1 LRIPW
6 ALCILLIFNELK
18 HKPKEIQKMSLTK
31 IINAALDSFKQNFK
45 TICQN
50 SKDMIDTLD
59 HDNFKVMTSALM
71 EASRCAGK
79 AGLEEYLRQH
89 DTTTPTIEKNGSVLR
104 YKGTSSKELL
114 TLFGTISANR
124 AMYYD
129 EKHGGAYHFPLD
141 TALGI
146 EKDDFA
152 TLETREM
159 ILFASASCVPQELSD
174 LLKKCS
180 LCTPSRTAVQ
190 NIMNRDGKHME
201 TMRETL
207 SEKTFKEQNIPEA
220 TDALVASLDG
230 VNVLL
235 RQPGKKK
242 GRKSTRPIENDSR
255 DSTTSYHNAMVG
267 SVSFYTGDNDN
278 KPDRIESIYTAR
290 MPQEKSTEFKA
301 DFLRMLTAVEEK
313 IPHHK
318 RGTIP
323 KILLTDGHLMIKG
336 FAKDSK
342 RLHTYEKLLDFFHAT
357 EHLSKAAHAMY
368 GENSDFSKAYF
379 KKWREKLK
387 TAHGAPNAIYRSLN
401 GFQKRHNLSGKRAKD
416 LETEITF
423 FKKNKK
429 LMKYYDFIQRG
440 LPIGSGPIEA
450 AAKTIVRQRMCR
462 SGMSWSKE
470 KGQYVLTIRAYV
482 QSGLWDSVWENYK
495 QLKKIA

>member
-1 LRIPW
+1 LLDIW
-6 ALCILLIFNELK
+6 ESLGHYIFLIFNNLK
-18 HKPKEIQKMSLTK
+18 HKPKEIQQMSLKK

-50 SKDMIDTLD
+50 SKDMLDTLD
-59 HDNFKVMTSALM
+59 NDNFKLMTSALM

-79 AGLEEYLRQH
+79 AGLEEYLSQH
-89 DTTTPTIEKNGSVLR
+89 DTIKPTIEKNGSVLR

-114 TLFGTISANR
+114 TLFGTISTNR

-129 EKHGGAYHFPLD
+129 EKAGGEYHFPLD

-159 ILFASASCVPQELSD
+159 ILFASASCVPRELSD

-180 LCTPSRTAVQ
+180 LCTPSRTAIQ
-190 NIMNRDGKHME
+190 NIINRDGMHME
-201 TMRETL
+201 AIRETL
-207 SEKTFKEQNIPEA
+207 SEKTFNEQKVPEA
-220 TDALVASLDG
+220 TEAVVASLDG

-242 GRKSTRPIENDSR
+242 GRKSKRPFENDSR

-267 SVSFYTGDNDN
+267 SVSFYTGDKDN

-290 MPQEKSTEFKA
+290 MPQEKSIDFKA

-313 IPHHK
+313 IPIHT
-318 RGTIP
+318 RSAIP

-336 FAKDSK
+336 FAKDT
-342 RLHTYEKLLDFFHAT
+342 RQLNTYEKLLDFFHAT

-368 GENSDFSKAYF
+368 GEHSDFSKAYF
-379 KKWREKLK
+379 TKWREKLK
-387 TAHGAPNAIYRSLN
+387 TVRGAPYAIYRSLI
-401 GFQKRHNLSGKRAKD
+401 GFRKRSYRGCGKNNCSS
-416 LETEITF
+416 
-423 FKKNKK
+423 KN
-429 LMKYYDFIQRG
+429 
-440 LPIGSGPIEA
+440 
-450 AAKTIVRQRMCR
+450 V
-462 SGMSWSKE
+462 SKWDE
-470 KGQYVLTIRAYV
+470 LVYRERTVCIDYQSICAIRIM
-482 QSGLWDSVWENYK
+482 G
-495 QLKKIA
+495 

>member
-1 LRIPW
+1 
-6 ALCILLIFNELK
+6 
-18 HKPKEIQKMSLTK
+18 MSLTK
-31 IINAALDSFKQNFK
+31 IINAALESFKQNFK

-50 SKDMIDTLD
+50 SNDMLDTLD
-59 HDNFKVMTSALM
+59 NDSFKLMTSALLD
-71 EASRCAGK
+71 AARSAGK
-79 AGLEEYLRQH
+79 AGLEEYLRQQ
-89 DTTTPTIEKNGSVLR
+89 DTISPTIERNGSVLR

-114 TLFGTISANR
+114 TLFGTVSTNR

-129 EKHGGAYHFPLD
+129 EKAGGEYHFPLD
-141 TALGI
+141 AALGL

-159 ILFASASCVPQELSD
+159 ILFASASCVPRELSD

-180 LCTPSRTAVQ
+180 LCTPSRTAIQ
-190 NIMNRDGKHME
+190 NIINRDGIHME
-201 TMRETL
+201 AMRAEL
-207 SEKTFKEQNIPEA
+207 SEKTFKAQEVPEA
-220 TDALVASLDG
+220 TEAVVASLDG

-242 GRKSTRPIENDSR
+242 GRKSTRPFENDSR

-267 SVSFYTGDNDN
+267 SVSFYTSDKDNN
-278 KPDRIESIYTAR
+278 PERIESIYTAR
-290 MPQEKSTEFKA
+290 MPQEKSTEFKS
-301 DFLRMLTAVEEK
+301 DFLRMLGVVEEK
-313 IPHHK
+313 ISI
-318 RGTIP
+318 RSAIP

-342 RLHTYEKLLDFFHAT
+342 QLKTYEKLLDFYHTT

-368 GENSDFSKAYF
+368 GEHSDFSKAYYT
-379 KKWREKLK
+379 KWRGKLK
-387 TAHGAPNAIYRSLN
+387 TDPDASHALYRSLV
-401 GFQKRHNLSGKRAKD
+401 GFQKRHTLSGKRSKD
-416 LETEITF
+416 LKTEITF

-429 LMKYYDFIQRG
+429 LMKYYDFIQRE
-440 LPIGSGPIEA
+440 LPIWSGPIEA

-462 SGMSWSKE
+462 SGMSWSIE

-482 QSGLWDSVWENYK
+482 QSGLWDNVWENYK